1 MSSDYILSGMVE
13 HNTTA
18 RATAS
23 KEEKP
28 AGMPGGEETVPPL
41 VPGDSGGGSYRRIS
55 AINGADTKK
64 P

>member
-1 MSSDYILSGMVE
+1 MVE

-41 VPGDSGGGSYRRIS
+41 VPGDSGGGSYGRIS